1 MWCYRGNALVKVF
14 LSGAIVACLV
24 MGATAPAFAL
34 KVLNRATAS
43 EPSTLD
49 PHIAL
54 GNSSSVIIDDL
65 FIGLM
70 TADADGNDVYGLAAS
85 HEVNETGLIYTFT
98 LRQDAVWSD
107 GSPITS
113 ADVVYSFRR
122 LMDPATAARFA
133 GNLYF
138 FKNAF
143 QVNTGKLPP
152 ESLGVSAPDDMTVV
166 IELEK
171 NTPFF
176 LSALAANALTIVPR
190 RAIEAHGLGWARPGN
205 IVVNGPYILSEWL
218 PNTRMTLQRNPKFW
232 AADEVAID
240 EVRYFPT
247 DDVGTALK
255 RYRADELDIILSFPP
270 EQIELLQKEYAD
282 QINVSPN
289 LGLFYWAINTER
301 EPFNDVRVRKALSI
315 ALDREGI
322 TQKLLRGLVD
332 PAWGLVPPAAQ
343 NYEPPV
349 PEIAQVPFPERQQ
362 LARDLLADAGFSSA
376 NPLKVELRYDSKEEA
391 RQIAVAV
398 SSMWRQIGVE
408 AIQKASD
415 FRAITADVRKGNFDV
430 IRYQWYAP
438 FDDPTTF
445 LNLLK
450 GGSRTNHSELAVEAY
465 DALLAAADE
474 ETDLQKRSDLLRQA
488 ETVILDQYGV
498 IPIYFA
504 KAQRV
509 VKNRVLGW
517 KNVTGGNTPTRYL
530 DIAE

>member
-1 MWCYRGNALVKVF
+1 MWGRRGNIVIRVV
-14 LSGAIVACLV
+14 SSWAIVLCLAISV
-24 MGATAPAFAL
+24 SSPALAL
-34 KVLNRATAS
+34 KVLNRATSS
-43 EPSTLD
+43 EPSTID

-54 GNSSSVIIDDL
+54 GNSASVIIDDL
-65 FIGLM
+65 FVGLM
-70 TADADGNDVYGLAAS
+70 AADADGNDVYALATE
-85 HEVNETGLIYTFT
+85 HEVNDTGLVHTFK
-98 LRQDAVWSD
+98 LREDAVWSD
-107 GSPITS
+107 GTPITS

-133 GNLYF
+133 SNLYF

-143 QVNTGKLPP
+143 AVNTGKMPV
-152 ESLGVSAPDDMTVV
+152 ESLGVNAPDEFTVV

-171 NTPFF
+171 STPFF
-176 LSALAANALTIVPR
+176 LSALATNALTIVPR
-190 RAIEAHGLGWARPGN
+190 QAIEAHGLGWSRPGN
-205 IVVNGPYILSEWL
+205 IVVNGPYTLSEWL
-218 PNTRMTLQRNPKFW
+218 PNTKMTLTKNPKFW
-232 AADEVAID
+232 DADQVAID
-240 EVRYFPT
+240 EVRYYPT
-247 DDVGTALK
+247 DDAGTGLK

-270 EQIELLQKEYAD
+270 EQVELLQTEYAD

-289 LGLFYWAINTER
+289 LGLFYWAINTKR
-301 EPFNDVRVRKALSI
+301 KPFDDVRVRKALSI

-322 TQKLLRGLVD
+322 TEKLLRGLVD
-332 PAWGLVPPAAQ
+332 PAWGLVPPATQ
-343 NYEPPV
+343 NYDPPL
-349 PEIAQVPFPERQQ
+349 PEIAQVPFAQRQQ
-362 LARDLLADAGFSSA
+362 QARDLLQEAGFSSS

-408 AIQKASD
+408 AILKASD

-450 GGSRTNHSELAVEAY
+450 GESRTNHSDLVVEEF
-465 DALLAAADE
+465 DALLLAADE
-474 ETDLQKRSDLLRQA
+474 ETDLEKRSELLSQA
-488 ETVILDQYGV
+488 EAVILEQYGV

-517 KNVTGGNTPTRYL
+517 KNVTGGNTPSRYL
-530 DIAE
+530 DIAQ